1 MSYRITK
8 LANILAFSAICL
20 SIGLFSQAGMT
31 AEKEANTDD
40 DTKIVCQ
47 KYRPTGTRITKKT
60 CMSKRGWKEIKRRA
74 QDAARLGQRLSN
86 HFNKSDPRRQQ

>member
-1 MSYRITK
+1 MSYRSIKLTIITV
-8 LANILAFSAICL
+8 LSTLCL
-20 SIGLFSQAGMT
+20 SAGLFSH
-31 AEKEANTDD
+31 AEAPEGKAIDD
-40 DTKIVCQ
+40 DKKVVCK

-74 QDAARLGQRLSN
+74 QDAARLGQRLST